1 MTELE
6 KLQLKHRE
14 EAARKRAKL
23 KERKARAHRLIERG
37 AILESAINEVKPA
50 DRFTNQEIEKIV
62 YFAVLSPATITFISA
77 LGQYI
82 PFLFYWEGR
91 TYT

>member
-6 KLQLKHRE
+6 ALQQKHRE

-37 AILESAINEVKPA
+37 AILESAINEICPA
-50 DRFTNQEIEKIV
+50 DKFSNEDIQNIV
-62 YFAVLSPATITFISA
+62 YYAILAPSTID
-77 LGQYI
+77 YI
-82 PFLFYWEGR
+82 DRMGR
-91 TYT
+91 

>member
-6 KLQLKHRE
+6 ALQAKHRE

-37 AILESAINEVKPA
+37 AILESAINEICPA
-50 DRFTNQEIEKIV
+50 ESLSNDQIQMIV
-62 YFAVLSPATITFISA
+62 YFAVLAPSTITYIA
-77 LGQYI
+77 EMGQ
-82 PFLFYWEGR
+82 
-91 TYT
+91 

>member
-6 KLQLKHRE
+6 QLQAKHRE

-37 AILESAINEVKPA
+37 AILESAINEICPA
-50 DRFTNQEIEKIV
+50 ENLTNEQVQDIV
-62 YFAVLSPATITFISA
+62 YFAVLAPSTVT
-77 LGQYI
+77 YI
-82 PFLFYWEGR
+82 AEMGG
-91 TYT
+91 

>member
-6 KLQLKHRE
+6 QLQAKHRE

-37 AILESAINEVKPA
+37 AILESAINEICPA
-50 DRFTNQEIEKIV
+50 ENLTNEQVQDIV
-62 YFAVLSPATITFISA
+62 YFAILLPSTID
-77 LGQYI
+77 YI
-82 PFLFYWEGR
+82 AEMGG
-91 TYT
+91 

>member
-6 KLQLKHRE
+6 ALQQKHRE

-37 AILESAINEVKPA
+37 AILEAAINEIYPSEK
-50 DRFTNQEIEKIV
+50 FTNEDIQRIV
-62 YFAVLSPATITFISA
+62 YFAILSPATADYISE
-77 LGQYI
+77 LG
-82 PFLFYWEGR
+82 R
-91 TYT
+91 

>member
-6 KLQLKHRE
+6 ALQAKHRE

-37 AILESAINEVKPA
+37 AILESAINEICPA
-50 DRFTNQEIEKIV
+50 DKFSNEDIQKIV
-62 YFAVLSPATITFISA
+62 YFAILTPSTIDYISEM
-77 LGQYI
+77 G
-82 PFLFYWEGR
+82 E
-91 TYT
+91 